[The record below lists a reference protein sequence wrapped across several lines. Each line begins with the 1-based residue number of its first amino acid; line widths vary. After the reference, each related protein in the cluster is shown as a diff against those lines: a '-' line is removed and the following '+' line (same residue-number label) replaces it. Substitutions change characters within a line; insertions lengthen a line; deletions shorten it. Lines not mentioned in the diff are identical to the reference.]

1 MRKAQLI
8 ALALAAAM
16 IMTMGLSCGRDK
28 YKDAVSV
35 HAAFADA
42 MTAYYNQME
51 KADSAQAVAD
61 ALDAFAAKVEKIG
74 PQMKAMSKKYPE
86 LKDPKNQPKA
96 MKVIRKRT
104 AALGEKMG
112 DLMMKI
118 MQYRNDPKVKA
129 AQMRVQKAMGLM
141 M

>member
-1 MRKAQLI
+1 MRKAHVI
-8 ALALAAAM
+8 ALVVAAAIM
-16 IMTMGLSCGRDK
+16 MTMGLSCSRDK
-28 YKDAVSV
+28 YKDAISV

-42 MTAYYNQME
+42 MVAYFNQME
-51 KADSAQAVAD
+51 KANNAQAVAD
-61 ALDAFAAKVEKIG
+61 ALDTFAAKVEKIA
-74 PQMKAMSKKYPE
+74 PRMKEMSEKYPE

-96 MKVIRKRT
+96 LKAIRKRT
-104 AALGEKMG
+104 ADVGKKMG

-118 MQYRNDPKVKA
+118 MQYRDDPKVKA